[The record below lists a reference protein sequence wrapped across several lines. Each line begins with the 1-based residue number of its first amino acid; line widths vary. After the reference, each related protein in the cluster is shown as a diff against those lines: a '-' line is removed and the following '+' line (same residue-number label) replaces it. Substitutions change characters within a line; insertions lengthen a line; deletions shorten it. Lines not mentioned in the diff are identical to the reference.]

1 MKHAL
6 KQRQQGFTLIEL
18 IVVITIIGI
27 LAAVAIPRLSN
38 LEREAR
44 IASVQGLLG
53 AVKSA
58 ASLAHATSLVQGGP
72 ASVVMEGQTVN
83 LVNEYP
89 ASGSGGIAQAV
100 AFDAIDYTFSAGSPS
115 TFELTGYSG
124 SNCEVQYTAADGSG
138 APPVIALEVSGC

>member
-1 MKHAL
+1 MKPL
-6 KQRQQGFTLIEL
+6 PTQRQRGFTLIEL

-72 ASVVMEGQTVN
+72 TSIVMEGQTVN
-83 LVNEYP
+83 LVNGYP
-89 ASGSGGIAQAV
+89 ASGTGGIAQAV
-100 AFDAIDYTFSAGSPS
+100 AFDAIDYTFTGGSPA

-124 SNCEVQYTAADGSG
+124 SNCEVQYNAADGTG
-138 APPVIALEVSGC
+138 APPVIVLDVSGC

>member
-1 MKHAL
+1 MQRST
-6 KQRQQGFTLIEL
+6 KQKNSGFTLIEL

-58 ASLAHATSLVQGGP
+58 ALLAHATSLVQGEP
-72 ASVVMEGQTVN
+72 ATITMEAQTVN
-83 LVNEYP
+83 MLNEYP
-89 ASGSGGIAQAV
+89 AAGVNGIARAV
-100 AFDAIDYTFSAGSPS
+100 AFDAIDYTFTTGNPS
-115 TFELTGYSG
+115 VFDLSGYSG
-124 SNCEVQYTAADGSG
+124 SDCEVRYSAAAGTG
-138 APPVIALEVSGC
+138 APPVIVAVTTGC